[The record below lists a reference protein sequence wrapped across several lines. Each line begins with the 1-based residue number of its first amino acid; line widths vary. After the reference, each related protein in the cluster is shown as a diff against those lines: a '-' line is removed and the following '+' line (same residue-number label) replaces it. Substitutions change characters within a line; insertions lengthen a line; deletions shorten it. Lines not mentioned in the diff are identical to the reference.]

1 MPSAAIRIVLADDH
15 AILRAGVASLISSE
29 PDLELVAQASSG
41 EEAVEHVRM
50 HLPDVVVM
58 DLEMPGIGGLE
69 ATRRIRQLGIS
80 ANVIVLTS
88 HSETK
93 HLIPVLKAGASGFV
107 RKSNAHEELIDA
119 IRQAARDEAS
129 LSPAGTAILAAAY
142 RSVAIDAGPA
152 PLDAL
157 SRREL
162 QVLTLTAQGYTAAE
176 AGRRLHLSPKTIE
189 TYRSRMMKK
198 LGLTHRSG
206 LVRVAIEQ
214 GLLQT
219 NGSPTRQDEAVQQES
234 RVQQ

>member
-1 MPSAAIRIVLADDH
+1 MPSTAIRIVLADDH
-15 AILRAGVASLISSE
+15 AILRAGVASLISTE

-69 ATRRIRQLGIS
+69 ATRRIRDLGFS
-80 ANVIVLTS
+80 ANVIVMTS
-88 HSETK
+88 HSEAR
-93 HLIPVLKAGASGFV
+93 HLMPVLDAGASGFV

-119 IRQAARDEAS
+119 IRQVAKDEAS
-129 LSPAGTAILAAAY
+129 LSPASTSILAAAY
-142 RSVAIDAGPA
+142 RCVATDAGPA

-198 LGLTHRSG
+198 LGMRHRSD

-214 GLLQT
+214 GLLQDAA
-219 NGSPTRQDEAVQQES
+219 G
-234 RVQQ
+234 